1 MRQQT
6 LSSRRRQQ
14 YLNRPE
20 LCVEVLEDR
29 WVPSG
34 FSSISANFNGIAM
47 AAGDTVWFSSV
58 FKLKGPQLTSA
69 ANLYVTNQ
77 TLSFT
82 AGGAS
87 YSLSLP
93 NAHVT
98 LTPGATSA
106 STSFNAASNEWDTA
120 LPTNF
125 SGNGFLS
132 GYALPLPNG
141 LPGSV
146 KGVTWS
152 GNFSSDKA
160 GLSLNW
166 QWSAAAY
173 TNMGTDN
180 NALGVNPV
188 DDNHVSPYH
197 NSDHAGTPEAF
208 KAYATGGALGGGGSN
223 FTGGNSPTTGVSPD
237 LYAPPP
243 AASQQASSLSGKVI
257 DQGRHSAF
265 AGITVTLTGTDVN
278 GHAVTLTTTTAADGT
293 YSFTGLAA
301 GTYSLSV
308 SPPAGYVDAGD
319 MPGTVNG
326 AQDGTYNGPGSFTV
340 SGITLGTGQ
349 DGISYSFGLIMPL
362 V

>member
-6 LSSRRRQQ
+6 LSSRRRQ
-14 YLNRPE
+14 YSFNRPE
-20 LCVEVLEDR
+20 LCVEILEDR

-34 FSSISANFNGIAM
+34 FSSVSANFGGAAV

-58 FKLKGPQLTSA
+58 FTLKGPQPTSA
-69 ANLYVTNQ
+69 VNLYVTNQ

-82 AGGAS
+82 AGGTS
-87 YSLSLP
+87 YNLSLP

-98 LTPGATSA
+98 LTPGANSA

-120 LPTNF
+120 LPTKF
-125 SGNGFLS
+125 GGSAFLS
-132 GYALPLPNG
+132 GFALPVPNG
-141 LPGSV
+141 LPGGV

-152 GNFSSDKA
+152 GNFASDKA
-160 GLSLNW
+160 GLKVDW
-166 QWSAAAY
+166 QWAAAAY
-173 TNMGTDN
+173 TRFGTDY
-180 NALGVNPV
+180 NALGVKPV
-188 DDNHVSPYH
+188 DDRHLSQYR
-197 NSDHAGTPEAF
+197 NSDNAGTPEAF
-208 KAYATGGALGGGGSN
+208 RAFVTRGARDGRDN
-223 FTGGNSPTTGVSPD
+223 FTGEYSHDPVVSAD
-237 LYAPPP
+237 LYTPP
-243 AASQQASSLSGKVI
+243 AQQPSSLSGKVI
-257 DQGRHSAF
+257 DQGSHTAF

-278 GHAVTLTTTTAADGT
+278 GHAVSLTTTTAADGT

-326 AQDGTYNGPGSFTV
+326 NQDGTYNGPGSFTV
-340 SGITLGTGQ
+340 GGITLAAGQGGTN
-349 DGISYSFGLIMPL
+349 YSFGLIMPL